1 MSNPFRHV
9 PAGLAA
15 LAGLSVAA
23 ATSALAQTTELPT
36 ITIEGQRSGGP
47 RGSLTSPDIET
58 QRRDV
63 NRTAGSVSHI
73 DAEAYANTY
82 ATNLRDVLQD
92 TPGVLVQNRYS
103 QEIRLS
109 IRGSGLA
116 RAFHTRGIEILQDGI
131 PTNLADGSGDFYQ
144 IDPTALRAIEIFRGG
159 NALPFGSSTLGGA
172 VNFVTP
178 TGHTAVSP
186 NVFRLDAG
194 SFGTIRAHGA
204 VSRVMGDWDF
214 HASGTL
220 THADGWRAH
229 ESQNLGH
236 FNANVGRRLSERV
249 ETRFYFGAYYTD
261 VKLPGSLTYGQA
273 MTNPRQANAAA
284 VACDQARN
292 TYVQRFANVTS
303 IAFDFGRLDVT
314 SWAIHKHLNHPI
326 FQVLDQDGWT
336 YGISPRFTG
345 SFSLGGFRND
355 VVAGAR
361 IFAGTNQ
368 DMRYLNI
375 GNAVRGAQTMNA
387 RQQASN
393 YEAWFENRFFVLPQL
408 ALTAGAKAYLSRRDF
423 SGTLNMNTVP
433 VAVDTGVT
441 YSGVNPRIGVLWEPL
456 RDVQVFANVTRS
468 SDVPDFSDLT
478 QTTATTTAFVP
489 LKAQTG
495 TTFEVG
501 TRGRY
506 ERFTWEATAFRS
518 DLRNQMLQFNVG
530 PGIPASTFNAPRT
543 QLQGLEFAGSV
554 DLAQNLTGNN
564 DRLTFRQVWTW
575 SDFRFAN
582 DPTYGNN
589 TLPLVPRHVLRS
601 ALSYQHPSF
610 TITPAIDIVPEGAFV
625 DYRNTF
631 RVPGYWLLGV
641 TASARLPNGGE
652 LFVDLR
658 NILDKRYISDLG
670 PVVLYNPATTAT
682 FYPGTGRS
690 IYGGVRVKF

>member
-284 VACDQARN
+284 VAPMSSASP
-292 TYVQRFANVTS
+292 TS
-303 IAFDFGRLDVT
+303 
-314 SWAIHKHLNHPI
+314 
-326 FQVLDQDGWT
+326 
-336 YGISPRFTG
+336 
-345 SFSLGGFRND
+345 
-355 VVAGAR
+355 
-361 IFAGTNQ
+361 
-368 DMRYLNI
+368 
-375 GNAVRGAQTMNA
+375 
-387 RQQASN
+387 
-393 YEAWFENRFFVLPQL
+393 
-408 ALTAGAKAYLSRRDF
+408 
-423 SGTLNMNTVP
+423 
-433 VAVDTGVT
+433 
-441 YSGVNPRIGVLWEPL
+441 
-456 RDVQVFANVTRS
+456 
-468 SDVPDFSDLT
+468 
-478 QTTATTTAFVP
+478 
-489 LKAQTG
+489 
-495 TTFEVG
+495 
-501 TRGRY
+501 
-506 ERFTWEATAFRS
+506 
-518 DLRNQMLQFNVG
+518 
-530 PGIPASTFNAPRT
+530 PASPSTS
-543 QLQGLEFAGSV
+543 AGS
-554 DLAQNLTGNN
+554 TSPPG
-564 DRLTFRQVWTW
+564 
-575 SDFRFAN
+575 
-582 DPTYGNN
+582 
-589 TLPLVPRHVLRS
+589 
-601 ALSYQHPSF
+601 PS
-610 TITPAIDIVPEGAFV
+610 TST
-625 DYRNTF
+625 
-631 RVPGYWLLGV
+631 
-641 TASARLPNGGE
+641 
-652 LFVDLR
+652 
-658 NILDKRYISDLG
+658 
-670 PVVLYNPATTAT
+670 
-682 FYPGTGRS
+682 
-690 IYGGVRVKF
+690 